1 MTALAAVVVLPVV
14 LHARPAALVAR
25 TVEAYR
31 STVTL
36 DGADAASVLALMR
49 LGAEAGQA
57 VRVEVSGDDAAEA
70 LDAVVGILGGELGPA
85 PAAERHG
92 TL

>member
-1 MTALAAVVVLPVV
+1 MTARSAVVVLPVV

-25 TVEAYR
+25 TVEAHQAVV
-31 STVTL
+31 TV
-36 DGADAASVLALMR
+36 DGVNAASVLALMR
-49 LGAEAGQA
+49 LGADAGQP
-57 VRVEVSGDDAAEA
+57 VRVEATGRDAAEA
-70 LDAVVGILGGELGPA
+70 LDAVVRVIAVGLGPA